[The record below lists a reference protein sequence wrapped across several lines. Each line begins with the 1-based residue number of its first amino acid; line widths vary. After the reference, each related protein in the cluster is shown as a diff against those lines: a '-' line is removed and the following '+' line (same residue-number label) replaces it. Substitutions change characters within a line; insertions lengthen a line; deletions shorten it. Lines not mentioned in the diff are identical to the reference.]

1 MDRPKLLI
9 AGAGGFG
16 RVVLEHAVK
25 EYDCAFLDDGPETGA
40 SVNGTPVIGR
50 IGDLAKL
57 YGEYELLL
65 VAIGNNALR
74 QKIYTAASIAGYRFP
89 NILAENVYVSP
100 YAHIGSGCVLLNN
113 VVVQNNAFL
122 GDGSILNPGVELHH
136 DSSVGAYSLI
146 YGNSVIRSLAKI
158 GERVKIGST
167 LTIGNGVIIEDDSV
181 IEDGQSIL

>member
-1 MDRPKLLI
+1 MNKPKLLLV
-9 AGAGGFG
+9 GAGGFG

-25 EYDCAFLDDGPETGA
+25 EYDCAFLDDGPEIGTI
-40 SVNGTPVIGR
+40 VDGTPVIGR

-57 YGEYELLL
+57 HREYELLV
-65 VAIGNNALR
+65 VAIGNNIVR
-74 QKIYTAASIAGYRFP
+74 QKIYTAASIEGYRFP
-89 NILAENVYVSP
+89 NIVAENVYISP
-100 YAHIGSGCVLLNN
+100 FAHIGSGCVILNN
-113 VVVQNNAFL
+113 AVIQNNAFL

-136 DSSVGAYSLI
+136 DSADGASSLI
-146 YGNSVIRSLAKI
+146 YGNSVIRSQAKI